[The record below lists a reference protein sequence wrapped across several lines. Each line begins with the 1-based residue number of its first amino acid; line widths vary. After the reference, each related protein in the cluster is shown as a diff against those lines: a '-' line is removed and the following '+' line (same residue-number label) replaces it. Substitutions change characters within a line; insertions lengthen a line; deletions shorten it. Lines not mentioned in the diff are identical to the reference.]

1 MKAMANARAA
11 EASLVTRDNN
21 YHLFDPASRF
31 NEESCR
37 PSVLQLI
44 HVVPNSPKSPLAR
57 PRTARLQ

>member
-11 EASLVTRDNN
+11 EASLATRDNN

-44 HVVPNSPKSPLAR
+44 HVVPNRPKPLLAR